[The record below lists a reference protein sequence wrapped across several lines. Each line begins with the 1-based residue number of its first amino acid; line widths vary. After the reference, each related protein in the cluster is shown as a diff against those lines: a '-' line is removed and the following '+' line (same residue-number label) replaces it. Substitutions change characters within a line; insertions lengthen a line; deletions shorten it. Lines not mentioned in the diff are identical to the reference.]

1 MGSIYNIARGVQF
14 ITPVLVAVIAR
25 RYGLSGGMSLAA
37 LFAAATAA
45 WIWTFPETK
54 GERIR

>member
-1 MGSIYNIARGVQF
+1 
-14 ITPVLVAVIAR
+14 
-25 RYGLSGGMSLAA
+25 MSLAA

-54 GERIR
+54 GEEIRYR